1 MTDFPTKKITIYHKN
16 KENYERYEVEAS
28 IREISI
34 LNHNK
39 NGSNSTENVIIRIF
53 DTKGYNSK
61 WKVAKGDVIVNMVV
75 EDKIESAPYSELK
88 KKYGVENVYTVK
100 KINKMNFDDP
110 ELEELTHIKLGC
122 E

>member
-1 MTDFPTKKITIYHKN
+1 MVDFPVKNITIYHKN

-39 NGSNSTENVIIRIF
+39 NGVNSTENVIIRIF

-61 WKVAKGDVIVNMVV
+61 WKVEKGDVIVNMVV
-75 EDKIESAPYSELK
+75 EDEVESAPYSELK

-100 KINKMNFDDP
+100 EINKMNFDDP

>member
-39 NGSNSTENVIIRIF
+39 NGTNSTENVIIRIF

-61 WKVAKGDVIVNMVV
+61 WKVEKDDVIVNMVV
-75 EDKIESAPYSELK
+75 EDEVESAPYSELK

-100 KINKMNFDDP
+100 EINKMNFDDP

>member
-39 NGSNSTENVIIRIF
+39 NGTNSTENVIIRIF
-53 DTKGYNSK
+53 NTKGYNSK
-61 WKVAKGDVIVNMVV
+61 WKVEKDDVIVNMVV
-75 EDKIESAPYSELK
+75 EDEVESAPYSELK

-100 KINKMNFDDP
+100 EINKMNFDDP